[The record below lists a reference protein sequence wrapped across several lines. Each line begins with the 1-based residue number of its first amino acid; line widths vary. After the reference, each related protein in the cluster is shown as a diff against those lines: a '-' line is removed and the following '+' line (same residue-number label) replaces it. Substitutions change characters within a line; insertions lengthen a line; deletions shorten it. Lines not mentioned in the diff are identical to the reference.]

1 MKSPRL
7 SQRRRGFFC
16 FVYYLDKVH
25 ITKYSELVGIKN
37 EGETMKISTKGRYA
51 LRIMIDLAM
60 NVDKGPIRVKDIANR
75 QSISEKYLEQII
87 ALFNKAGYVKSIRG
101 AQGGYLLTKEPKE
114 YTVGM
119 ILRLAEGSIAPVSCV
134 DDSSDGCEKR
144 GACVS
149 AMLWQKMNDAVNEVV
164 DNTTLQ
170 DLVDWQ
176 ENIIE

>member
-1 MKSPRL
+1 
-7 SQRRRGFFC
+7 
-16 FVYYLDKVH
+16 
-25 ITKYSELVGIKN
+25 
-37 EGETMKISTKGRYA
+37 MKISTKGRYA

-60 NVDKGPIRVKDIANR
+60 NIDKGPIRVKDIASR
-75 QSISEKYLEQII
+75 QNISEKYLEQII

-101 AQGGYLLTKEPKE
+101 AQGGYLLTKTPKE
-114 YTVGM
+114 YTAGM

-134 DDSSDGCEKR
+134 DEAAEGCEKR

-149 AMLWQKMNDAVNEVV
+149 AMLWEKMNTAVNEVV

-176 ENIIE
+176 NALE